1 MYIYTTYPQIHLDLT
16 LFFIYLSSFN
26 DELSKTN
33 CHSLFLTIYLMILI
47 IYKFTQKTNIFLSN
61 INLSFKIEEQAVDD
75 LEMES
80 GGEEIENENNSD
92 EDYNPQEDG
101 YRSSRYLH
109 R

>member
-1 MYIYTTYPQIHLDLT
+1 MN
-16 LFFIYLSSFN
+16 YLKQTVISYF
-26 DELSKTN
+26 LSTN
-33 CHSLFLTIYLMILI
+33 LKYQSANISTIA
-47 IYKFTQKTNIFLSN
+47 QSN